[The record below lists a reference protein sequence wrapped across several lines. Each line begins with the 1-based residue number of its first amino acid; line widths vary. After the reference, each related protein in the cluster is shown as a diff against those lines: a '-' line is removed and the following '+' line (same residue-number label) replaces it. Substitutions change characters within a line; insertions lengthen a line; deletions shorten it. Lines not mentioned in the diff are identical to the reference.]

1 MELALGIILMIAAG
15 ILIVTVLLQDNK
27 ESKLSGAIAGGA
39 DTFLGKSKTANKNK
53 KLSIATTIVSIVFVV
68 LVLVSYLM
76 Q

>member
-1 MELALGIILMIAAG
+1 MELALGIILIIAALG
-15 ILIVTVLLQDNK
+15 IIVTVLLQDNK

-39 DTFLGKSKTANKNK
+39 DTFLGKSKAASKNK
-53 KLSIATTIVSIVFVV
+53 KLSIATAIVSVVFVV